1 MFGRAFGRVV
11 HAHVPGRGRACKTGR
26 IMELNGMAKSK
37 WPQIQERF
45 AEIEIWLKQGLAEKQ
60 IFKNL
65 GVGKTTW
72 ESYKKQYPELAELLK
87 KGRQNQI
94 EEVENSLYKNA
105 TGFYYYVQESVKCK
119 DPDGGERVEVVSLKK
134 FKAPETGAI
143 AFFLK
148 NKDKKNYSDNPNMI
162 DIKREELEIRRTES
176 QFKAW

>member
-1 MFGRAFGRVV
+1 
-11 HAHVPGRGRACKTGR
+11 
-26 IMELNGMAKSK
+26 MARSK
-37 WPQIQERF
+37 WPQVRERF

-60 IFKNL
+60 ICKNL

-87 KGRQNQI
+87 KGRQSQI

-105 TGFYYYVQESVKCK
+105 TGFYYYVQESVKVK
-119 DPDGGERVEVVSLKK
+119 NADGSESVEVVTLKK

-148 NKDKKNYSDNPNMI
+148 NKDKKNWADNPNMI
-162 DIKREELEIRRTES
+162 DIKREELQIRKDES

>member
-1 MFGRAFGRVV
+1 MLVWPTGSCGGIIATLNEVV
-11 HAHVPGRGRACKTGR
+11 S
-26 IMELNGMAKSK
+26 MARSK
-37 WPQIQERF
+37 WPQVRERF

-60 IFKNL
+60 ICKNL

-87 KGRQNQI
+87 KGRQSQI

-105 TGFYYYVQESVKCK
+105 TGFYYYVQESVKVK
-119 DPDGGERVEVVSLKK
+119 NADGSESVEVVTLKK

-148 NKDKKNYSDNPNMI
+148 NKDKKNWADNPNMI
-162 DIKREELEIRRTES
+162 DIKREELQIRKDES